1 MTVTKLLR
9 PILSATLLASITACG
24 ASSVPDV
31 PAGTTT
37 GSESAGTHRS
47 ANPEP
52 VTASVPDVIGG
63 NAGRAHEQMSSKI
76 DMIFEDASGQGRPVD
91 DPAAWKICNSQ
102 PGPNQQI
109 TDYPVVFGVV
119 RVSEN
124 CEDTVPK

>member
-9 PILSATLLASITACG
+9 PALAATLLASITACA

-31 PAGTTT
+31 SASTAT
-37 GSESAGTHRS
+37 GSGPAETRHS

-52 VTASVPDVIGG
+52 VTATMPDVIGG
-63 NAGRAHEQMSSKI
+63 NAGRAYEQMSSRL
-76 DMIFEDASGQGRPVD
+76 DMTFKDASGQGRPVD

-119 RVSEN
+119 RVSES
-124 CEDTVPK
+124 CKDAVPE